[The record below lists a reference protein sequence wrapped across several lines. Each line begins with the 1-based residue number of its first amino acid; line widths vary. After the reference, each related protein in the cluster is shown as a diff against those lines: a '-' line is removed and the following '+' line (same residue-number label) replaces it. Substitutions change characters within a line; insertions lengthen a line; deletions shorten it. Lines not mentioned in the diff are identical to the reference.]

1 VATILWQA
9 VESGALERCRLEAGP
24 DGLKLSGTVLAPE
37 HRTPSAHLASIDV
50 ASALAEGLAGPSHAR
65 RACSPGVLEI
75 RYRVEA
81 GPDGLTRRVELE
93 LDGGATRR
101 VLLADGAGA
110 WRWDG
115 GPPLPEVAGAL
126 DVDLTVTPSTNTLPI
141 RRLAR
146 QLEPGQAADLQMAW
160 VQFPDLE
167 VIGSAQR
174 YQRLAPD
181 RWRFSTGD
189 FQADLLVD
197 PDGLVLD
204 YQGLFRSLAYRP
216 G

>member
-1 VATILWQA
+1 VATILWQD
-9 VESGALERCRLEAGP
+9 VDTGALDRCRLETGP
-24 DGLKLSGTVLAPE
+24 DGLLLSGVVLTAA
-37 HRTPSAHLASIDV
+37 HGTPLDV
-50 ASALAEGLAGPSHAR
+50 
-65 RACSPGVLEI
+65 

-101 VLLADGAGA
+101 VLLADGAGT

-115 GPPLPEVAGAL
+115 GPALPEVAGAL
-126 DVDLTVTPSTNTLPI
+126 DVDLTVTPATNTLPI
-141 RRLAR
+141 RRLAA
-146 QLEPGQAADLQMAW
+146 LEPGQSADLRMAW
-160 VQFPDLE
+160 VQFPGLE
-167 VIGSAQR
+167 VIPSAQR

-204 YQGLFRSLAYRP
+204 YGGLFRSLAHRP
-216 G
+216 GPPR

>member
-1 VATILWQA
+1 MATILWQA
-9 VESGALERCRLEAGP
+9 LETGALDRCRLETGP
-24 DGLKLSGTVLAPE
+24 DGLRLSGIVL
-37 HRTPSAHLASIDV
+37 TPAHGTPLDV
-50 ASALAEGLAGPSHAR
+50 
-65 RACSPGVLEI
+65 

-101 VLLADGAGA
+101 VLLADGAGT

-115 GPPLPEVAGAL
+115 GPELPEVAGAL
-126 DVDLTVTPSTNTLPI
+126 DVDLTATPATNTLPI
-141 RRLAR
+141 RRLAALEVGR
-146 QLEPGQAADLQMAW
+146 QRDLSMAW

-167 VIGSAQR
+167 VLPSAQR

-204 YQGLFRSLAYRP
+204 YGGLFRSLAYRP

>member
-1 VATILWQA
+1 MATILWQD
-9 VESGALERCRLEAGP
+9 VETSGLDRCRMEAGR
-24 DGLKLSGTVLAPE
+24 DGLRLSGIVLTPE
-37 HRTPSAHLASIDV
+37 HGTPLDV
-50 ASALAEGLAGPSHAR
+50 
-65 RACSPGVLEI
+65 

-93 LDGGATRR
+93 LDGGATRG

-115 GPPLPEVAGAL
+115 GPALPEVAGAL

-141 RRLAR
+141 RRLAHH
-146 QLEPGQAADLQMAW
+146 LEPGQAADLQMAW
-160 VQFPDLE
+160 VQFPGLE
-167 VIGSAQR
+167 VLPSAQR

-181 RWRFSTGD
+181 RWHFSTDD
-189 FQADLLVD
+189 FHAELLVD

-204 YQGLFRSLAYRP
+204 YGGLFRSLAYRRD
-216 G
+216 